1 MSIQHYVLPD
11 PGEGLTEAEIVS
23 WKVKVGDEVKVND
36 IVVEVETAKS
46 LVELPVPFAGT
57 VVELLAAEGDEV
69 EVGARIIAIDDGQGG
84 SSAPAASG
92 GASSMGADAG
102 SGQSADSPAGAS
114 STSQATAGNPASP
127 EVDAAGSDAA
137 GSGVEHYVLPDPGE
151 GLTEA
156 EIVSWKVKV
165 GDEVKVNDVVVEV
178 ETAKSLV
185 ELPIPFAG
193 VVEALLAEEGQ
204 EVEVGAPIIAV
215 RTGNA
220 TAPAAGGDQ
229 AAGGDAAAGDDGEER
244 VANLVGYGAVAGS
257 TTRRRRSGSGSGAP
271 TASAPVAGE
280 SLSGAPGEGGYGQRM
295 VAEGSERRPGQQLH
309 EAVGHAASGGE
320 RPKAK
325 PPVRKFAKDNGIDL
339 RTVAPTGPNGVIT
352 RQDVEQALAGG
363 GSAAAAAQAPAAQ
376 GAAKAAAPAAAA
388 APIAAGEREMRTP
401 IKGVRKVTAQA
412 MVNSAFTAPHVTEFI
427 TFDISATM
435 ELVEKLKADREFK
448 DVKVTP
454 LLLVAKAVVIAAQ
467 RNPEIN
473 AKWDEANQ
481 EIVQYADVNLG
492 IAAATPRGL
501 MVPNIKG
508 AQEKSLV
515 ELGSDLGDLISTA
528 RGGKTQPADMSGG
541 TITITN
547 VGVFGVDSGTPILNA
562 GEAAI
567 LCFGAINRRPWVVAD
582 AAGNE
587 TIEPRWVTELA
598 LSFDHRLVNG
608 DLGSRFLADVAALL
622 EDPGKAFIW

>member
-11 PGEGLTEAEIVS
+11 PGEGLTEAEIVA

-69 EVGARIIAIDDGQGG
+69 EVGAPIIAIDDGQGG

-92 GASSMGADAG
+92 GASSMGADEG

-114 STSQATAGNPASP
+114 STSQATASNPASP
-127 EVDAAGSDAA
+127 EVGGAGSDAA

-193 VVEALLAEEGQ
+193 VVDALLAEEGQ

-220 TAPAAGGDQ
+220 TAPAPAAGGDQ

-257 TTRRRRSGSGSGAP
+257 TTRRRRTSGPAQAAAAP
-271 TASAPVAGE
+271 STGE
-280 SLSGAPGEGGYGQRM
+280 RMPEIPGEGAYGQRQ
-295 VAEGSERRPGQQLH
+295 VAEPTQRQAPQQLH
-309 EAVGHAASGGE
+309 ETVGHAASGGE

-339 RTVAPTGPNGVIT
+339 RTVAPTGPGGIIT

-363 GSAAAAAQAPAAQ
+363 AQAGGQAA
-376 GAAKAAAPAAAA
+376 AAAPAAQA
-388 APIAAGEREMRTP
+388 APAASAPAVPAGEREQRTP

-567 LCFGAINRRPWVVAD
+567 LCFGAINPVSYTHLTLPTKRIV
-582 AAGNE
+582 
-587 TIEPRWVTELA
+587 
-598 LSFDHRLVNG
+598 
-608 DLGSRFLADVAALL
+608 
-622 EDPGKAFIW
+622 